1 MANGFNR
8 LIVEKPF
15 GHDLASATQLASD
28 LEAVF
33 SEDYIF
39 RIDHYLGK
47 EAVQNLL
54 MFRFGNHFL
63 EPLFNNKHVASV
75 RVTFKE
81 PFGTEG
87 RGGYFTN
94 YGIIRDIIQNHLM
107 QVISVVCM
115 EPPSTASGLRG
126 GNAIRDAKVRVVS
139 AMQKINIK
147 DVVVGQ
153 YVANDG
159 KPGYLEDD
167 SIKDTSKAEMVPTYC
182 AMVMYIDNDRWRG
195 VPIMVKA
202 GKALD
207 ERKAEI
213 RIQFKDAECM
223 SIFGDADLPR
233 NELVIR
239 LQPEEV
245 VYMKAMMKTPGLSSA
260 PMMGELDLT
269 YKNRFSGAYLPD
281 AYTRLILEALRG
293 GQEDFVRSDE
303 IMASWKLFDPL
314 LKELESEA
322 GAKKPLP
329 YKYGSRGPQ
338 EGDDLFKRAG
348 FKFDAEYKWKPGNCH
363 SS

>member
-1 MANGFNR
+1 
-8 LIVEKPF
+8 
-15 GHDLASATQLASD
+15 
-28 LEAVF
+28 
-33 SEDYIF
+33 
-39 RIDHYLGK
+39 
-47 EAVQNLL
+47 

-63 EPLFNNKHVASV
+63 EPLFNKNHVASV

-107 QVISVVCM
+107 QVVSIVCM
-115 EPPSTASGLRG
+115 EPPSTVAGLKG
-126 GNAIRDAKVRVVS
+126 GNAIRDAKVKVVES
-139 AMQKINIK
+139 MRTLSVQN
-147 DVVVGQ
+147 VVIGQ
-153 YVANDG
+153 YVADNG
-159 KPGYLEDD
+159 NPGYLEDD
-167 SIKDTSKAEMVPTYC
+167 SIKDMKKAEMVPTYC
-182 AMVMYIDNDRWRG
+182 AMVMYIDNERWRD

-213 RIQFKDAECM
+213 RIQFKDADCM
-223 SIFGDADLPR
+223 SIFGGANLPR

-245 VYMKAMMKTPGLSSA
+245 IYMKAMMKTPGLSST
-260 PMMGELDLT
+260 PLMGELDLT
-269 YKNRFSGAYLPD
+269 YKSRFMGAYMPD

-293 GQEDFVRSDE
+293 GQEDFVRGDE

-314 LKELESEA
+314 LKELETGSN
-322 GAKKPLP
+322 AKKPLP

-338 EGDDLFKRAG
+338 AGDELFSQAG
-348 FKFDAEYKWKPGNCH
+348 FKFDAEYKWRPGQTA